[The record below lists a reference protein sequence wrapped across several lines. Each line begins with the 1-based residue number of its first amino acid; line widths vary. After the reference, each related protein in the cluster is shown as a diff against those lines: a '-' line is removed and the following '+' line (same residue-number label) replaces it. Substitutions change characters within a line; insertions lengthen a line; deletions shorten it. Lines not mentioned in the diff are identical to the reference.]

1 MLKSSYISQ
10 SFPEPV
16 CLQMGKGE
24 KEVIITIGKDGIH
37 CPKTNTKETLCEKA
51 KALIADCL
59 LRGLLELLNT
69 LSSKWSQLVSSVG
82 QKLGVCSS

>member
-10 SFPEPV
+10 SFTEPV
-16 CLQMGKGE
+16 CLQMDKGE

-59 LRGLLELLNT
+59 LRGLLELSNT
-69 LSSKWSQLVSSVG
+69 LSSKWSQLISSVG

>member
-1 MLKSSYISQ
+1 
-10 SFPEPV
+10 
-16 CLQMGKGE
+16 MGKGE
-24 KEVIITIGKDGIH
+24 KEVIITIAKDGIH
-37 CPKTNTKETLCEKA
+37 CPKTNTKEILCEMA